1 MCVLEL
7 LLSNQNKS
15 PLIQNSNL
23 PPLTVDNTILFST
36 KGRDLDPT
44 DFQKSISYLVVL
56 LMVHLMMKNIHNS
69 QKVKL
74 IDQPLELWTSLSLFL
89 GNYNTYLNEL

>member
-1 MCVLEL
+1 M
-7 LLSNQNKS
+7 
-15 PLIQNSNL
+15 IQNSNL

-44 DFQKSISYLVVL
+44 DFQKSNFIFGGFAHGSFDDEKY
-56 LMVHLMMKNIHNS
+56 S
-69 QKVKL
+69 QFQKVKL